1 MELQPV
7 SVTLMALASLLAGFV
22 DAVAGGGG
30 LLQIPALMVLFPGL
44 PPATLLGTNKLVSIC
59 GTAVAAWRY
68 TRSHLLP
75 WRTLRLP
82 LVLAFAGSA
91 LGAYVATQ
99 IAPGYIRLVVLAAVA
114 AVALVT
120 LRYPQIGLAERS
132 VTRHAGGL
140 LLCVLLIGLYDG
152 FVGPGTGTFL
162 IFALTALWGRSFLQ
176 ASAASK
182 AINLATNL
190 SALLVFAWH
199 GHIHVQLAA
208 PLLIANMLGGWLGA
222 RVAIRRGA
230 PFVRA
235 IFLCVVFLVM
245 ARLAVDIWR

>member
-1 MELQPV
+1 MELHPGAV
-7 SVTLMALASLLAGFV
+7 ALMALASLSAGFV

-68 TRSHLLP
+68 TRSRLLP
-75 WRTLRLP
+75 WRLLRIP
-82 LVLAFAGSA
+82 LVLSFSGSA

-99 IAPGYIRLVVLAAVA
+99 LSPGYIRLVVLAAVA
-114 AVALVT
+114 TVALVT
-120 LRYPQIGLAERS
+120 LRFPQIGMAERA
-132 VTRHAGGL
+132 VTRHAIWL
-140 LLCVLLIGLYDG
+140 WACVLLIGLYDG

-162 IFALTALWGRSFLQ
+162 IFALTTLWGRSFLQ

-190 SALLVFAWH
+190 SALIVFTWH
-199 GHIHVQLAA
+199 GHIYLLLAV

-222 RVAIRRGA
+222 RVAIRNGA

-235 IFLCVVFLVM
+235 VFLCVVFLVM